1 MDRGAWR
8 ATVHALARVGHDL
21 ATKPPPLLDPEEK
34 SFQPGDCLLNVKHT
48 LLFRIKF
55 ITWGE
60 QAAFLL
66 ITFGRSLYVF
76 FSRFLK
82 HFLNVVIVTVKHLV
96 FNKQIHCQH
105 RILGQRL

>member
-66 ITFGRSLYVF
+66 ITFHLFSVVTKVLLWFLPSLKI
-76 FSRFLK
+76 S
-82 HFLNVVIVTVKHLV
+82 
-96 FNKQIHCQH
+96 
-105 RILGQRL
+105 